1 MGGQVAEGGDQSTRS
16 VHSGFGRPDLPEGTS
31 ADVVSFP
38 HAAPALF
45 VPAIEDM
52 SRRLAQAT
60 LALEADLTAAA
71 NPPSQEAEPAH
82 GPEAPPDSASSSA
95 AGAASGEGKTCGGP
109 GGCGTDDEGEG
120 GGPGLAR
127 TSRTAIAPARGK
139 TLPLPTPPPSA
150 LDPAPVANAVS
161 EKRRPRQLELAD
173 VLTTEGLSLP
183 ASSPPTSSMSSTS
196 AFKPYLPSGVG
207 LGINFGGGPA
217 QKQVHFAN
225 TASPPRL
232 LVGCTSSPAA
242 DEMKLVPYSPHSP
255 ADAASTPPVVAS
267 STSVS
272 ANSALCGGL
281 HNVRE
286 EQSQTLSKPCP
297 LHASSRPFMPFSPL
311 SPPPPAPHSQPL
323 RVKLTLQS
331 IDAARLHPPA
341 PAEPIPPPARSERA
355 ASLPH
360 CACPAHLAAGSTP
373 FHPSSQLHPPVQQIL
388 SPARARDRQRR
399 QDLAAAAAQ
408 TRPAQGPEPG
418 AAESPLDNHDA
429 RRRYE
434 GSGSAVR
441 RRRSDADVY
450 YNPDAL
456 LFDRPAPALSP
467 MLLDHD
473 DRENGAD
480 IGARHQGG
488 GDLPALE
495 LDRAIAAGVPLRD
508 GPTALLEGVTEGM
521 LHDASN
527 LIADNP
533 SFSTTAFH

>member
-1 MGGQVAEGGDQSTRS
+1 M
-16 VHSGFGRPDLPEGTS
+16 
-31 ADVVSFP
+31 SFP

-71 NPPSQEAEPAH
+71 NPSSQEAEPAH

-95 AGAASGEGKTCGGP
+95 AGAAFGEGKTCGGP

-150 LDPAPVANAVS
+150 LDPAPVANAVL
-161 EKRRPRQLELAD
+161 EKQPRELELAD
-173 VLTTEGLSLP
+173 VLMTERLSLP
-183 ASSPPTSSMSSTS
+183 VSSPPTSSTSSTS
-196 AFKPYLPSGVG
+196 AFKPHLPCGVG
-207 LGINFGGGPA
+207 LGINLSGGPVE
-217 QKQVHFAN
+217 KQVKFAAS
-225 TASPPRL
+225 ASPPRS
-232 LVGCTSSPAA
+232 VFDSTDSSAA
-242 DEMKLVPYSPHSP
+242 NELKLGSHSPHSP

-272 ANSALCGGL
+272 ANPALCGGL
-281 HNVRE
+281 HHVRQ

-311 SPPPPAPHSQPL
+311 SPPPPPAPQSQPL
-323 RVKLTLQS
+323 RLKLTLQS
-331 IDAARLHPPA
+331 IGAARLHPPA

-360 CACPAHLAAGSTP
+360 CACPAHLAAASTP

-399 QDLAAAAAQ
+399 QELAAAAAAQ
-408 TRPAQGPEPG
+408 PRPAQCPKPD
-418 AAESPLDNHDA
+418 AAESPPDDHDA
-429 RRRYE
+429 RTRYDN
-434 GSGSAVR
+434 SSAVR

-488 GDLPALE
+488 GDLPALD
-495 LDRAIAAGVPLRD
+495 LDGAITAGVPLRD
-508 GPTALLEGVTEGM
+508 GPTALLEGGSEGM
-521 LHDASN
+521 LHDASS
-527 LIADNP
+527 LIADHL